1 MKEKEIEKFEKVQT
15 QLDALYAE
23 LSSLSKKAADE
34 PVNKFKLRFINQ
46 VISEANSIMKNRY
59 KPFDDFSS
67 FNEDDLPTNSDVT
80 LMISQYLNCMEELR
94 VANIEESDYGG
105 WYWLVNGKES
115 SIQTPSPKKLRRNK

>member
-94 VANIEESDYGG
+94 VANIEQSEYGE

-115 SIQTPSPKKLRRNK
+115 SIQTPPPKKLRRNK